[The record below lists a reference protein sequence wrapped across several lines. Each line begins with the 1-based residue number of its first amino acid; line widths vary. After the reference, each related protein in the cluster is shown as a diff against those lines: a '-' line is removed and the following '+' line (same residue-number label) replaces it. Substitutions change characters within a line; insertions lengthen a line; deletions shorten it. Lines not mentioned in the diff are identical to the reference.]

1 MARSTLRLLLFWVTG
16 SLLSGMLPAYAVI
29 PTEGGIRLNQTRVNL
44 ETQPSMLAPMST
56 LTFTVSGS
64 PLSAEWQTITD
75 YGRLSTQCKQQIAQ
89 GES

>member
-1 MARSTLRLLLFWVTG
+1 M
-16 SLLSGMLPAYAVI
+16 
-29 PTEGGIRLNQTRVNL
+29 NQTRVNL